1 MIEAGALGELP
12 LSNQRCDVITTT
24 TEEIAD
30 ILLRCEE
37 DGSASPYV
45 HDDQATNCKDLKKS
59 PGPIVPVS
67 SNGQDIFIVSDLHIA
82 AGRRRDGRYEGS
94 ENFFYDESFQ
104 RFLQNAQLTSNAK
117 NQILIINGDFIDFL
131 RVMDVPGRPE
141 RLTKVQK
148 KLTQLKIRRRKS
160 KIPRLKSDPRLRQEF
175 VDWQQALAKIGI
187 KRSVENLIDS
197 ITDKEELYG
206 LKTDDFKS
214 IYRIA
219 LVVKGHPE
227 FFDALAAWIGDGNRL
242 IIVKGNHDLEWYWR
256 PVRNYLRLALAEGL
270 ARQKGGS
277 TDADVK
283 QALSNVLPR
292 LTFIDHAMLIDEDFY
307 VEHGHPYERL
317 TRVIGETTV
326 ADGNELN
333 IPFGSF
339 FNRYLIDF
347 VELQYPFIDNVRP
360 TKSVLPLMLRNRFFT
375 GLRLL
380 YDHLSVL
387 AKTVPRGYVNFIFGQ
402 HIIQRIALIVL
413 ALTVP
418 PALLIWYQCV
428 FAEGWMLRIVE
439 WVAVLAGMYAAIQA
453 VAQLQLSEPDSLSE
467 FAKLRFAENPG
478 YRLMTFGHTHTADQ
492 FEDGGHWFYNTGTWI
507 PIVEFS
513 AADIRENRCF
523 TYLHLAHDGNG
534 KLQAT
539 AVQRWDDEA
548 ARGENFVIIKREGQ

>member
-1 MIEAGALGELP
+1 MSTQLTET
-12 LSNQRCDVITTT
+12 IT
-24 TEEIAD
+24 E

-37 DGSASPYV
+37 NGSAEPYE
-45 HDDQATNCKDLKKS
+45 HQDKATQSTDSFES

-67 SNGQDIFIVSDLHIA
+67 SNGQDIFIVSDLHLA
-82 AGRRRDGRYEGS
+82 AGRRADGRYEGS
-94 ENFFYDESFQ
+94 ENFFYDASFK
-104 RFLQNAQLTSNAK
+104 RFLDYARRNSKSQNP
-117 NQILIINGDFIDFL
+117 ILIINGDFIDFL

-148 KLTQLKIRRRKS
+148 KLTQLKIRRRKN
-160 KIPRLKSDPRLRQEF
+160 KIPRLKADPRLRQEF
-175 VDWQQALAKIGI
+175 VEWQQNLEKVGI
-187 KRSVENLIDS
+187 KRTVNELIES

-206 LKTDDFKS
+206 LKTNDFKS

-256 PVRNYLRLALAEGL
+256 AVRNYLRLLLAERL
-270 ARQKGGS
+270 ATQKGGS
-277 TDADVK
+277 ADDGVK
-283 QALSNVLPR
+283 SALSYILPR
-292 LTFIDHAMLIDEDFY
+292 LSFIDHAMLIDGDFY
-307 VEHGHPYERL
+307 VEHGHPYERM

-326 ADGNELN
+326 ADGEELN

-387 AKTVPRGYVNFIFGQ
+387 VKTIPRGYVRFILGQ
-402 HIIQRIALIVL
+402 HIIRRVIIILLIIIVPL
-413 ALTVP
+413 ALFVWHTIVGHEGWLIQAVELV
-418 PALLIWYQCV
+418 ALL
-428 FAEGWMLRIVE
+428 
-439 WVAVLAGMYAAIQA
+439 AVIYAAIQA
-453 VAQLQLSEPDSLSE
+453 VAQLQLTEPDSLDE
-467 FAKLRFAENPG
+467 FARRRFQENPA
-478 YRLMTFGHTHTADQ
+478 YRLMTFGHTHTCDQ
-492 FEDGGHWFYNTGTWI
+492 FEDGDRWFYNTGTWI

-523 TYLHLAHDGNG
+523 TYLHFNHDGAG
-534 KLQAT
+534 KLQPT
-539 AVQRWDDEA
+539 AVERWDDEA
-548 ARGENFVIIKREGQ
+548 ARSENLVLIKRESQ